1 MGAPLQALE
10 IMFEAQRKRIN
21 ERITRKKKLSNFKN
35 AFFSSFLLFGP
46 LLLSNQ
52 ITFLFLI
59 YFK

>member
-46 LLLSNQ
+46 LLL
-52 ITFLFLI
+52 
-59 YFK
+59 